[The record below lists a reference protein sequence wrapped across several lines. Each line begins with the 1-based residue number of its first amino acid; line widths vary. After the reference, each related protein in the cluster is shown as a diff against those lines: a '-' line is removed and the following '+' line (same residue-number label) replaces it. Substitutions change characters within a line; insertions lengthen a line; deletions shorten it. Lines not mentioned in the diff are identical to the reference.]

1 MKALSR
7 ERSRAVVASG
17 IGAAVFARWS
27 GTIPATVAAREISDA
42 ALSATLIR
50 EFNEAS
56 FSLLTDS
63 VRSAIAA
70 AEQLPMMSERRVVRV
85 RDFARLRDADEEM
98 LIAYLGN
105 PSPSDDFHR
114 R

>member
-1 MKALSR
+1 MRMSRNFEASFTLSSAVKTGR
-7 ERSRAVVASG
+7 NESTVASRAGDRCVRDW
-17 IGAAVFARWS
+17 AAVFARWS

-70 AEQLPMMSERRVVRV
+70 AEQLPMMSATRR
-85 RDFARLRDADEEM
+85 A
-98 LIAYLGN
+98 G
-105 PSPSDDFHR
+105 S
-114 R
+114 